1 MTALPEDL
9 FLNFALTA
17 LRTSHQRFAIAYGEA
32 VRYPADIAPFAA
44 VAVPTREA
52 LRDLRILLSGDEY
65 VWVTAIDGPDL
76 DSTLAEADLNRETTI
91 NVLQMVLPG
100 EIEPP
105 PPNPAILTLDCTQAA
120 EMVALTDV
128 AFPGFF
134 RPRTCEMGEYFGI
147 RESDNPASKLIAMGG
162 ERIVFPGYS
171 EISGICTHS
180 NHRGQGHA
188 AQMLWHLARFQ
199 CAKDVVPWLHVTAT
213 NIPAVNLYLK
223 LGFEVVRSIKLYKL
237 AAAQSAQRGSAFSM

>member
-9 FLNFALTA
+9 FLNFVLTA
-17 LRTSHQRFAIAYGEA
+17 LQTLHQRFAIAHGEA
-32 VRYPADIAPFAA
+32 VRYPADVAPFAA
-44 VAVPTREA
+44 VATPTKEA
-52 LRDLRILLSGDEY
+52 LRDLRTLLSDDEY
-65 VWVTAIDGPDL
+65 VWVSAIDGPDL
-76 DSTLAEADLNRETTI
+76 DPTLAEADLNRETTI
-91 NVLQMVLPG
+91 DVLQMVLPE
-100 EIEPP
+100 EIEVPP
-105 PPNPAILTLDCTQAA
+105 TNPAILNLGCTHAS
-120 EMVALTDV
+120 EMVALTDI

-147 RESDNPASKLIAMGG
+147 RESDNAASKLIAMGG

-171 EISGICTHS
+171 EMSGICTHP